1 MPWCSWTEANLR
13 VGGGRTHGVEL
24 DHDDPCCSP
33 SLVVV
38 FIDSHPPFSNTSAST
53 HALIMGSHPEA
64 VKTEQA
70 ASAAPP
76 AGSTSPE
83 KPARKRRLDVNPEL
97 ILSTEGRSKRR
108 RTPSPGPQTKEDPDP
123 KDPARAKQLGLQLYN
138 KISAMRESE

>member
-1 MPWCSWTEANLR
+1 
-13 VGGGRTHGVEL
+13 
-24 DHDDPCCSP
+24 
-33 SLVVV
+33 
-38 FIDSHPPFSNTSAST
+38 
-53 HALIMGSHPEA
+53 MGSNPEA
-64 VKTEQA
+64 VKTEQV

-108 RTPSPGPQTKEDPDP
+108 RTPSPGPQTKDDPDP
-123 KDPARAKQLGLQLYN
+123 KDPSRAKQLGLQLYS